1 MIDDP
6 ITRQAIPVH
15 ESAEEIEA
23 ALAAVYDLVKCQA
36 EFDMPEQ
43 KAFVL
48 ELLSA
53 ARYSVYWLFGQ
64 AETEAAEQDAS
75 PASASSPQQP
85 AEARRQAS

>member
-1 MIDDP
+1 MKFGPMQDDP

-15 ESAEEIEA
+15 ESAGEIEA
-23 ALAAVYDLVKCQA
+23 ALAAVHDLVSCQA

-53 ARYSVYWLFGQ
+53 ARYSVYWLFGH
-64 AETEAAEQDAS
+64 AETEAGGEDES
-75 PASASSPQQP
+75 
-85 AEARRQAS
+85 EAQRQAV